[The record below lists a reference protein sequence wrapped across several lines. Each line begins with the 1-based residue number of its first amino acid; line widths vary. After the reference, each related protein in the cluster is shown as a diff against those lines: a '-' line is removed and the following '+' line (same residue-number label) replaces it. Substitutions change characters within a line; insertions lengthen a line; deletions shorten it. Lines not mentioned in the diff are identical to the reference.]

1 MRLVLDKI
9 DEMQPGN
16 LKLKQFAGD
25 LANTLKSTYENTIRP
40 AVSGGTQGAGH
51 GGASFFESL
60 GLSGLA
66 KSYKEKAEAKET
78 KRQEKEKFVGD
89 FQKYSS
95 AGQNLSADTS
105 RQVAESMFDDL
116 KKMKDE
122 LSKLEDEGK
131 NRKEAGYGEDPE
143 NKKKQEEL
151 LKAIQAMDPRGRE
164 DAARDQ
170 SIDQVQGEEK
180 KTEAA
185 EAATKSLELETKE
198 SSDLT
203 ALYTITDDFFKKQ
216 DKRTEEMLECLK
228 FLTNKEDSGG
238 GGSLLG
244 SAAEMAGDLMGG
256 KKGGAAGKA
265 GKLAST
271 AGKLGKFAKIGGGVL
286 AVGTAAY
293 EGYNEYQD
301 AQGAVDRGEITKEEG
316 QVKKGEAVGG
326 GVGGAGGALAGAAAG
341 AAIGSVVP
349 VVGTAIGGIV
359 GGALGYWGGK
369 KAGQAVGGT
378 AVKGY
383 QAVGGNNPSG
393 SAMQNVDAMGNPVGG
408 SDATPPAAQGDP
420 NAKLARDWAWS
431 IMTEQAG
438 DKKPAPSI
446 KDQVESIMKNDTQLK
461 QQAEKFLA
469 DKKKSLQPVPQ
480 ATPSMAGTELKAANN
495 QLESTRDAVAANNSG
510 NTNTVVN
517 APVTNVSNTNNGGGE
532 STKPKP
538 RNDDNTFNRYMQG
551 RYYPAARGF

>member
-9 DEMQPGN
+9 DEMQSGN

-25 LANTLKSTYENTIRP
+25 LANTLKSTYENKIRP
-40 AVSGGTQGAGH
+40 AVTGGVAGAGV
-51 GGASFFESL
+51 GRASFLDEL

-66 KSYKEKAEAKET
+66 KSVKQNAEAKET

-89 FQKYSS
+89 FQKYSG

-116 KKMKDE
+116 KKMKEE
-122 LSKLEDEGK
+122 LTKLEDEGQQ
-131 NRKEAGYGEDPE
+131 RKEAGYGEDPE
-143 NKKKQEEL
+143 SKKKQEEL
-151 LKAIQAMDPRGRE
+151 IAAIKAIDPRNK
-164 DAARDQ
+164 DSSASDQ
-170 SIDQVQGEEK
+170 SIQQVQGEEK
-180 KTEAA
+180 VIEQA
-185 EAATKSLELETKE
+185 EAAAKSLEIQQKE
-198 SSDLT
+198 SADLT
-203 ALYTITDDFFKKQ
+203 ALYTISDDYFKAQTKFN
-216 DKRTEEMLECLK
+216 EEVKKLFEQIAE
-228 FLTNKEDSGG
+228 NGVGG

-244 SAAEMAGDLMGG
+244 SAAEMAGDLLGS
-256 KKGGAAGKA
+256 KKGGAGKVGKA
-265 GKLAST
+265 ASA

-293 EGYNEYQD
+293 EGYNAYQD

-369 KAGQAVGGT
+369 KAGEAVGGT

-383 QAVGGNNPSG
+383 QAVGGNNPS
-393 SAMQNVDAMGNPVGG
+393 AAAIQNVDAMGNPVGG
-408 SDATPPAAQGDP
+408 TGETPPASPNNP

-438 DKKPAPSI
+438 DKKPSPVI

-469 DKKKSLQPVPQ
+469 DKKAALQPVPQ
-480 ATPSMAGTELKAANN
+480 VTPSMAGAELKAANN
-495 QLESTRDAVAANNSG
+495 QVVNARDAAAAGGGG

-517 APVTNVSNTNNGGGE
+517 APVTNVSNTNNSGDAKKSSSSRNE
-532 STKPKP
+532 DSTYNKYVEK
-538 RNDDNTFNRYMQG
+538 
-551 RYYPAARGF
+551 RYYPARAF